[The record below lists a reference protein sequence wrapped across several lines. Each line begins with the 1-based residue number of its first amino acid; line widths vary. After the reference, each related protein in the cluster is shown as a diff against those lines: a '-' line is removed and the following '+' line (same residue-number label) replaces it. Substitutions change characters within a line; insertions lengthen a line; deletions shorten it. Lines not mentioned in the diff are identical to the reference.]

1 MPSGKLTQTQYLTG
15 GINTGNH
22 NTLVNRDAD
31 NQHPMSA
38 ITGLLEALNSDTDK
52 ISAVEEKIDSEANR
66 AIQNEQKLAE
76 AIDKS
81 TNAAKT
87 LVETEKTR
95 AENAEKSILADIAN
109 VREEV
114 SSGDTHITKLVE
126 QETVRAETKEAE
138 IEKTAKE
145 ALENTEHIDDIIFP
159 LKKAI
164 ADETENRIKR
174 DNDIISDFTAKN
186 YQVNK
191 RIDATEKEINDLE
204 KSIGEDIKE
213 KVEGL
218 QEDLAAETV
227 TRELADETLDK
238 KIDEVSNYIDE
249 HVKDLRIEDITKTT
263 KLETRAE
270 SGYYIA
276 DEFIAN
282 VNYYEKV
289 ELARSKISQ
298 ENIDIQSEYIPVKIN
313 EKNFVK
319 NKYYVYRTSTSKDH
333 EPVYRIAR
341 FFDPNKKYYQ
351 YSYGTDDTTG
361 VGM

>member
-22 NTLVNRDAD
+22 KTLVNRDAAD
-31 NQHPMSA
+31 QHPMRA

-76 AIDKS
+76 AIDNS
-81 TNAAKT
+81 INTAKT

-95 AENAEKSILADIAN
+95 AENVEKSILADIAN
-109 VREEV
+109 VRIEI
-114 SSGDTHITKLVE
+114 SSGDENIAKLVA
-126 QETVRAETKEAE
+126 QETARAEAKEAE
-138 IEKTAKE
+138 IEKIAKE
-145 ALENTEHIDDIIFP
+145 ALENTEHFEDIIFP

-191 RIDATEKEINDLE
+191 RIEQEITDRT
-204 KSIGEDIKE
+204 
-213 KVEGL
+213 
-218 QEDLAAETV
+218 Q
-227 TRELADETLDK
+227 ADDVLDK
-238 KIDEVSNYIDE
+238 KIDELTNYIDE

-270 SGYYIA
+270 SGYYLA